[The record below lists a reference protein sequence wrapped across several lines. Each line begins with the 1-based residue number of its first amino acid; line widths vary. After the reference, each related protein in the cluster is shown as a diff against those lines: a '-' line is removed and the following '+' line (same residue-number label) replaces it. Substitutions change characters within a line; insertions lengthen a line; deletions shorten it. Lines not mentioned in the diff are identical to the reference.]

1 MLATEYI
8 SILSRT
14 FQVFGEIL
22 DVYVAFNN
30 QRRRFKKTSFAFVKF
45 KSDEEARRAIE
56 RGSRRLVDGFRI
68 SVFIAWS
75 NKDKQDSIKFGK
87 VHRGRIV
94 FPVRDFRSYKEALM
108 GGKIH
113 NQQKET
119 NRLSYVDNLNHHND
133 VNLTEMWVSEKEKR
147 KENIRNGWSNWL
159 QLLDVPVNIVED
171 SPIRV
176 VGVGVGQVFSTNIA
190 GRETSFESLSNESR
204 LQEMPVENVVEL
216 ARQASPLQAQ
226 Q

>member
-1 MLATEYI
+1 
-8 SILSRT
+8 
-14 FQVFGEIL
+14 
-22 DVYVAFNN
+22 
-30 QRRRFKKTSFAFVKF
+30 
-45 KSDEEARRAIE
+45 
-56 RGSRRLVDGFRI
+56 
-68 SVFIAWS
+68 
-75 NKDKQDSIKFGK
+75 
-87 VHRGRIV
+87 
-94 FPVRDFRSYKEALM
+94 M

-147 KENIRNGWSNWL
+147 KENIRNGW
-159 QLLDVPVNIVED
+159 LLDVPVNIVED

-226 Q
+226 HSPMSTTHVKNQAEAVSTRDVGHKLGVIFESADEVVVDRLLELVEKETAN